1 MVHLNSFY
9 SQIASKIANIKKI
22 PLANNRRELVGPAKK
37 IRWVPQKN
45 SGGSRKKTVGPACQ
59 QTGGSRM
66 SEIRWV
72 PHVRNPVGPTCQQ
85 TGGSRI
91 SEIRW
96 VPHVSKPVGP
106 TCQQTGGSTCQ
117 HFVDTF
123 DIMPRQQRSDP
134 HVSIHVNRH
143 VDCHLNSH
151 LAASTSA
158 STSTAT

>member
-1 MVHLNSFY
+1 MCLYYKCNNVFSVHFQMVHLNSFY
-9 SQIASKIANIKKI
+9 SQIASKIANIKKF

-37 IRWVPQKN
+37 IQWVPQKN

-59 QTGGSRM
+59 QTGGSR
-66 SEIRWV
+66 
-72 PHVRNPVGPTCQQ
+72 QK
-85 TGGSRI
+85 
-91 SEIRW
+91 IRW
-96 VPHVSKPVGP
+96 VPHVSKSVGP

-117 HFVDTF
+117 HFVDPF